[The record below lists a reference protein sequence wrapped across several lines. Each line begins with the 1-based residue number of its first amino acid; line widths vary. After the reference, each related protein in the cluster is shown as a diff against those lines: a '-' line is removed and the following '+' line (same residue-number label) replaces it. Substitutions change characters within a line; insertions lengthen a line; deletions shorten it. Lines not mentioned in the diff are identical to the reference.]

1 MYEETIFEGHWPP
14 SRYLYLDIRDFEG
27 RFYLIELNGKPDDL
41 EITDIEKFKL
51 IRFKTRDSYIPTTN
65 DPCVIPSMNTL
76 VQYYSYKKSLVIY
89 PKYAAKKEWS
99 FDHLDQIA
107 VFLDNPIAPG
117 VRMLAN
123 ASRRWRPDIEYVQAD
138 GIIGHTG
145 YRMDPAV
152 VLDEYSKDRP
162 FTFNPD
168 KILELQVEIHNDA
181 YQTELSDIGLKYRFK
196 VS

>member
-1 MYEETIFEGHWPP
+1 MSINHDFTNVIRRILHSHFDRSAEQVFERSELLQYLNIKTKAANRGSK
-14 SRYLYLDIRDFEG
+14 SRAGFANHYAIYV
-27 RFYLIELNGKPDDL
+27 LIEDYLNKGFHLHGGYEDYAGAQFTTLLRRQRELPFGSKL
-41 EITDIEKFKL
+41 QNHALNHRLNEEFKKY
-51 IRFKTRDSYIPTTN
+51 FPTASY
-65 DPCVIPSMNTL
+65 
-76 VQYYSYKKSLVIY
+76 Q
-89 PKYAAKKEWS
+89 
-99 FDHLDQIA
+99 
-107 VFLDNPIAPG
+107 PIIHD
-117 VRMLAN
+117 V
-123 ASRRWRPDIEYVQAD
+123 EAD